1 MIKHLWFIGFV
12 VFFLSRCSQP
22 TEDGTS
28 QGGVVAKADS
38 LLALMT
44 LEEKIGQMYQCLGR
58 GHARVGDGEKARDL
72 IELVKAGGVG
82 SILVPGDVHDVEEMQ
97 RFAVEESRLGIPL
110 FFNYDVIHGFKTIF
124 PMPLAMSCSWD
135 TALVKRA
142 HRIAAIEASA
152 AGISYNHGP
161 MADVSR
167 DPRWGRVMEGNG
179 EDPFLSSLFTEASV
193 DGFQGDGISHAN
205 TIMAC
210 VKHFIGYGAVEGGR
224 DYNTVD
230 IGEETLRNIHL
241 PPFQHAIKAGVS
253 SVMTSFNVVGSV
265 PTVAHAPLLRDVLR
279 SELGFEGIVISDF
292 GSVGELI
299 KHGYARDAAQ
309 ATSQALDG
317 TVDIEMQS
325 RNYHENIK
333 RLVEDGLLDESVI
346 DEAVRR
352 IVIKKY
358 ELGLFANPY
367 RFATEKY
374 IDSITLSVPHREI
387 AKETAMKSMVLLK
400 NDGVLPI
407 SSKVKRI
414 AILGPFSNSQ
424 DILGRWSA
432 KGDTSEAI
440 TLLAGMKKQFPEA
453 EINWLNVGDFWE
465 NSPLPERKIKDLTRD
480 ADLILLAM
488 GEPKEMSAEAASR
501 ATLGIPG
508 NQQRIAELALE
519 SGNPTVLVLFNGR
532 PLTIPWYQ
540 ENMNAILEV
549 WFPGT
554 EGGNAIAEVL
564 AGHYNPSGKLTMTF
578 PRDVGQVPLYYNHYS
593 TGRPAASS
601 QYSSKYIDIPN
612 GPLYPFG
619 FGLSY
624 SGFEFSD
631 LIISRDSMKLNEQME
646 VSVRVT
652 NIGEVF
658 GEEVVQLYLRDYV
671 GEVVR
676 PVKELKGFRKI
687 GLEAGA
693 SEKVTFSV
701 TPDMLKYWSPVSRD
715 YIVEPGQFAVMIGAN
730 SAEYLEKDF
739 ELTN

>member
-309 ATSQALDG
+309 ATSQALEG

-440 TLLAGMKKQFPEA
+440 TLLAGMKRQFPEA

-465 NSPLPERKIKDLTRD
+465 NSPLQERKIKDLTRD

-554 EGGNAIAEVL
+554 EGSSAIAEVL

-693 SEKVTFSV
+693 SEKVIFSV
-701 TPDMLKYWSPVSRD
+701 TPDMLKYWSPVSRE

-730 SAEYLEKDF
+730 SEEYLEKDF

>member
-28 QGGVVAKADS
+28 PGGVVAKADS
-38 LLALMT
+38 LLAFMT

-309 ATSQALDG
+309 ATSQALEG

-440 TLLAGMKKQFPEA
+440 TLLAGMKRQFPEA
-453 EINWLNVGDFWE
+453 EINWLNVGDFW
-465 NSPLPERKIKDLTRD
+465 NDSPLKETEIIKAAKN
-480 ADLILLAM
+480 ADLVLLAL

-501 ATLGIPG
+501 ATLDIPG

-554 EGGNAIAEVL
+554 EGGSAIAEVL

-578 PRDVGQVPLYYNHYS
+578 PRHVGQVPLYYNHYS

-624 SGFEFSD
+624 TTFDYSN
-631 LIISRDSMKLNEQME
+631 LKLNREKLTLTDRIE
-646 VSVRVT
+646 VSVTVT
-652 NIGEVF
+652 NIGNVA
-658 GEEVVQLYLRDYV
+658 GEEIVQLYIRDHV
-671 GEVVR
+671 GEIVR
-676 PVKELKGFRKI
+676 PVMELKGFRKI
-687 GLEAGA
+687 RLNPGEDQELTFVIDAKMLQYWSSVSDDYLTEPG
-693 SEKVTFSV
+693 TFSV
-701 TPDMLKYWSPVSRD
+701 
-715 YIVEPGQFAVMIGAN
+715 MIGPN
-730 SAEYLEKDF
+730 SAEVLSQTF
-739 ELTN
+739 ELVH